1 MASLVIKAENLN
13 LPDHFADRFKGGK
26 IELIETKDG
35 KLIKP
40 IKGDPI
46 RELKGFLKGTSF
58 ITAKYLLQKK
68 QGKGLE

>member
-35 KLIKP
+35 KLI
-40 IKGDPI
+40 
-46 RELKGFLKGTSF
+46 
-58 ITAKYLLQKK
+58 
-68 QGKGLE
+68 